1 MFNETERQHALGLL
15 DEGYE
20 SCETAAI
27 IGCSTRSLRR
37 WHQTWAENGTV
48 WRDPVL
54 RNNHA
59 DAALRNPDLVFAI
72 LTLVEAEPAAFLRDH
87 VDLLVKLSLNYPEYD
102 HRYVS
107 PATVYRVL
115 RAHDYTRNR
124 IERLFLERS
133 EAAQRAFA
141 TAITGIPM
149 RCIVSVDETHTSGSD
164 VYRRYGRSLRN
175 VRCEML
181 DRDPRTVPRTS
192 TMMAVSM
199 TAGVLWSQTVVLGGA
214 QTADDWRLFLQC
226 LNAQMGAYVPGL
238 AWDMQPDACV
248 VLYDNAG
255 IHDDDGDSFM
265 QANGMYHIRLPPY
278 SPNLQPIEGVFSDLK
293 KHVRNLVYQNG
304 RYLDKPHTLMAT
316 AVGMLTMQQIA
327 GQFVV
332 VSDRL
337 SQLLA

>member
-115 RAHDYTRNR
+115 RSHDYTRNR
-124 IERLFLERS
+124 IERLSSSARRPLRGPLRRPLLAS
-133 EAAQRAFA
+133 PCAALSPLMRRTRRVA
-141 TAITGIPM
+141 T
-149 RCIVSVDETHTSGSD
+149 C
-164 VYRRYGRSLRN
+164 
-175 VRCEML
+175 
-181 DRDPRTVPRTS
+181 
-192 TMMAVSM
+192 
-199 TAGVLWSQTVVLGGA
+199 TAGTDALFAMSGA
-214 QTADDWRLFLQC
+214 KCWTGTQ
-226 LNAQMGAYVPGL
+226 GL
-238 AWDMQPDACV
+238 C
-248 VLYDNAG
+248 
-255 IHDDDGDSFM
+255 
-265 QANGMYHIRLPPY
+265 R
-278 SPNLQPIEGVFSDLK
+278 
-293 KHVRNLVYQNG
+293 G
-304 RYLDKPHTLMAT
+304 RAP
-316 AVGMLTMQQIA
+316 
-327 GQFVV
+327 
-332 VSDRL
+332 
-337 SQLLA
+337 